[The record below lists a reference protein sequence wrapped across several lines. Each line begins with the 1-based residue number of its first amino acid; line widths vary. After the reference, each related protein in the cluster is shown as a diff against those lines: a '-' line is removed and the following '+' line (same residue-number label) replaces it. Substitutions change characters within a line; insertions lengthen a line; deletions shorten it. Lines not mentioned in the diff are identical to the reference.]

1 MQKMAESLDSLVTL
15 KIKVP
20 LSPKTKNIHTN
31 TWIYFEAPS
40 ELGDKLDNIYGQMKS
55 LCKQFRYTFYR
66 KNYWYVKGVEVSYK
80 DKTMELTLS
89 PMATPYPQEKLNNT
103 SNTSRTN
110 TVKTNTK
117 KSNALVTIKA
127 PSWLN
132 KKDSI
137 WAENFV
143 SKCIRGAKTK
153 EEVAKKIYYAFKKHY
168 RWIDYSNLRYTS
180 PKGNREKAYNRGAGN
195 CADGANIL
203 ETLFLT
209 AGLNARIK
217 HAPNHYIIK
226 LVIDG
231 KVYWCDNRI
240 TTAWNTVWKGRTSN
254 SEDNITNG
262 VYING

>member
-1 MQKMAESLDSLVTL
+1 M
-15 KIKVP
+15 
-20 LSPKTKNIHTN
+20 
-31 TWIYFEAPS
+31 F
-40 ELGDKLDNIYGQMKS
+40 
-55 LCKQFRYTFYR
+55 FYR
-66 KNYWYVKGVEVSYK
+66 
-80 DKTMELTLS
+80 D
-89 PMATPYPQEKLNNT
+89 
-103 SNTSRTN
+103 
-110 TVKTNTK
+110 
-117 KSNALVTIKA
+117 TI
-127 PSWLN
+127 
-132 KKDSI
+132 I
-137 WAENFV
+137 Q
-143 SKCIRGAKTK
+143 AKTK

-168 RWIDYSNLRYTS
+168 RWINYRDLRYTS
-180 PKGNREKAYNRGAGN
+180 PKGNREKAYNRGVGN